1 MMAISKMVDDA
12 KPLCGGSR
20 LSCGSYHD
28 CEPDLYG
35 SRCRFGRPQN
45 TEALE
50 ESIEKLKK
58 LAVEPVHGK
67 RQWLIEH
74 AWSILVTLLGAKMT
88 VKEDEGTLE
97 YILATGSFI
106 LVLDRFEADFSDNQ
120 RFAEQCGSL
129 FEQ

>member
-1 MMAISKMVDDA
+1 MAISKMVDEATVRRDRVLA
-12 KPLCGGSR
+12 AAAIMTVSQTYMAAVADLGS
-20 LSCGSYHD
+20 
-28 CEPDLYG
+28 
-35 SRCRFGRPQN
+35 PQN